1 MDYFKISRF
10 FLYLVPLGI
19 VLVTRSTLFPFIVGK
34 YVWFRSLIGLALVF
48 FLLGLLFNR
57 EADFYWKRLKKVVQS
72 PLFIAVSVFIAAFLL
87 ATFFGIDPAF
97 SFWSNFER
105 GEGGLQ
111 ILNLYVF
118 FVLLFALFRN
128 ESDWRKLF
136 WVFLLSALLM
146 VLYGIGASLK
156 YVDAEIIEKHLPDKG
171 TEYILSGRGGPLY
184 QTFKS
189 FIGPSFSAS
198 GYRFQGSI
206 GNPAY
211 VATYLIFSLFFAG
224 YLLFSK
230 LKLLGKG
237 QKFTLI
243 IGILIFG
250 AFFLLAAT
258 RGSFVGLGVGVFVGF
273 LYLAFK
279 SKIWR
284 KYILGALAL
293 LIILSS
299 SLIYFRE
306 SPFVKSIPGSRIFDI
321 SFSAETFQHRTIMW
335 GIAWEG
341 FKERPIFGWGPESY
355 LLVFS
360 KHYNPDYFT
369 PGKGYGAWFD
379 RAHSVIFDYL
389 AATGIIGLLSYIGIF
404 IVFFWQL
411 VKKRTSALIS
421 KNQHESASIGGEWAP
436 TLKALM
442 IALPVAYL
450 VQGLVLF
457 DVSATYI
464 PLFAFLSFAAYKF
477 QERTSASISK
487 NQHESVSKK
496 SA

>member
-1 MDYFKISRF
+1 MLNYFKISRF
-10 FLYLVPLGI
+10 LLYLVPLGV

-34 YVWFRSLIGLALVF
+34 YVWFRSLIGLALIF

-57 EADFYWKRLKKVVQS
+57 EADFYWKRLKKIVGS
-72 PLFIAVSVFIAAFLL
+72 PLFIAVSLFVAAFLL
-87 ATFFGIDPAF
+87 ATFFGIDPTF

-111 ILNLYVF
+111 MFNLYVF

-128 ESDWRKLF
+128 EYDWKKLF
-136 WVFLLSALLM
+136 WVFVLSAALM
-146 VLYGIGASLK
+146 IFYGVAASLK
-156 YVDAEIIEKHLPDKG
+156 YIDAEIILRDTGGGEI
-171 TEYILSGRGGPLY
+171 EEILSGKGGPWY
-184 QTFKS
+184 QAFNG
-189 FIGPSFSAS
+189 FIGSPFTQEGFRFS
-198 GYRFQGSI
+198 GSI

-230 LKLLGKG
+230 FKLLGKG

-243 IGILIFG
+243 IGILIFST
-250 AFFLLAAT
+250 FFLLAAT
-258 RGSFVGLGVGVFVGF
+258 RGSFVGLGAGIFVGF

-279 SKIWR
+279 SKVWR

-293 LIILSS
+293 LIILFS
-299 SLIYFRE
+299 SLVYFRE

-341 FKERPIFGWGPESY
+341 FKERPILGWGPESY
-355 LLVFS
+355 LQIFYE
-360 KHYNPDYFT
+360 HYSPAYYT
-369 PGKGYGAWFD
+369 PGKNFGAWFD
-379 RAHSVIFDYL
+379 RAHSVVFDYL
-389 AATGIIGLLSYIGIF
+389 AETGIIGLISYVGIF
-404 IVFFWQL
+404 VIFFWQF
-411 VKKRTSALIS
+411 KRNEKNVENSVIYAL
-421 KNQHESASIGGEWAP
+421 
-436 TLKALM
+436 LL
-442 IALPVAYL
+442 ALPVAYL

-457 DVSATYI
+457 DVSTTYI

-477 QERTSASISK
+477 QKI
-487 NQHESVSKK
+487 
-496 SA
+496 